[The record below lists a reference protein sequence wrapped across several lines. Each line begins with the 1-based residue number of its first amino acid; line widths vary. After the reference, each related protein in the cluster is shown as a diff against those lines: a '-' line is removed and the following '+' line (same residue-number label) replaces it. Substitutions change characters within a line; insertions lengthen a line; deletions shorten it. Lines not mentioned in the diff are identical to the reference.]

1 MKVAVV
7 DCGMSNLGSVTRAL
21 HELGANPYLASSP
34 EQLRHADRMILPG
47 VGSFGDGMACLTE
60 KGLDEGIREQ
70 VRTGKPILGICLGMQ
85 LLATSGTEGGERP
98 GLGLVPGVVKRLDAL
113 GCRLRVPHV
122 GWNNVV
128 LSARSRDLFAG
139 IPEGTDFYFVHSFTL
154 EVAHEQ
160 ASAATVIYGV
170 PLCAAVAENN
180 VHGTQFHP
188 EKSSKAGFRLLRNF
202 LEYRA
207 C

>member
-85 LLATSGTEGGERP
+85 LLATSGTEGASGQDWAWFLEWSSASM
-98 GLGLVPGVVKRLDAL
+98 RLDAVFACL
-113 GCRLRVPHV
+113 TWAGTTLSCRRGRGIFLQVFRKERISISCTASPSRSRMNRLRRP
-122 GWNNVV
+122 
-128 LSARSRDLFAG
+128 
-139 IPEGTDFYFVHSFTL
+139 
-154 EVAHEQ
+154 Q
-160 ASAATVIYGV
+160 
-170 PLCAAVAENN
+170 
-180 VHGTQFHP
+180 
-188 EKSSKAGFRLLRNF
+188 
-202 LEYRA
+202 
-207 C
+207 